1 MSSEMLSHDEAISQF
16 CGVTGADE
24 ERARGLLEACDWNL
38 ELAINMHVDT
48 DPEGRSRKKEERDSI
63 DQTSVGSYLKAHIN
77 HRADVAGMNDDDD
90 DDINVVNSRLPSF
103 GSQFDDFRRAAAA
116 VGASSST
123 ASASTSA
130 HQTLDNDGVRP
141 PIAPVRQILNPNPIG
156 YPSVELPQR
165 YSTRSARPSSD
176 VYDAF
181 RDFRAEAEWQ
191 EMTQEGNSNAV
202 IDPADANGVVAT
214 GSRPKTTLHDLFRPP
229 LDLMFRG
236 SFTSSR
242 EAGSVKNKWMLVNIQ
257 NGREFACQTLN
268 RDVWSNQ
275 TVKDIVKEHFIF
287 WQVYHDSYEGQRYV
301 HYYNVRRFPHVAI
314 IDPRTGELMKS
325 WPTTIDHNSFCD
337 SVIEFLSEHPSPDGS
352 GDANTM
358 KKLRVKSDNEDDEE
372 IEEVTAHPVRS
383 TTLYDQ
389 SEEAQLEAAIKA
401 SLQETEA
408 KSATNDD
415 TIEIDE
421 DTVEAFDTSDP
432 QVIARDKEL
441 IERSPPA
448 PSRVRFDK
456 SRTKNNQNTP
466 QHKQA
471 TTAPANFTKDNN
483 SHSSQTTTCGELTP
497 RTTAESLSAAMA
509 ERQPI
514 KIDGPECKI
523 ALRFPDGSSLV
534 QKFSSKERLST
545 VRSFVQ
551 IEKST
556 ASASAIEFIAPPNRK
571 LTEANMNETLEALGL
586 CPASRLEVKC
596 VQD

>member
-1 MSSEMLSHDEAISQF
+1 MSSEILSHDEAISQF

-24 ERARGLLEACDWNL
+24 ERARGLLEACEWNL

-48 DPEGRSRKKEERDSI
+48 DPDGRSR
-63 DQTSVGSYLKAHIN
+63 QKADNIKQ
-77 HRADVAGMNDDDD
+77 HRATVSGLDDDD
-90 DDINVVNSRLPSF
+90 EDMNVVNNRLPTHF
-103 GSQFDDFRRAAAA
+103 GNSQFDDFRRAAEAA
-116 VGASSST
+116 SGASSS
-123 ASASTSA
+123 AASTSA
-130 HQTLDNDGVRP
+130 YPTLDSDGVRP

-156 YPSVELPQR
+156 YPTVELPQR
-165 YSTRSARPSSD
+165 YSTRSARPGSE

-181 RDFRAEAEWQ
+181 RDFRAEADWQ
-191 EMTQEGNSNAV
+191 EMAQEGNSNAAT
-202 IDPADANGVVAT
+202 DATLEANGTGT
-214 GSRPKTTLHDLFRPP
+214 GSRKTTLQDLFRPP

-236 SFTSSR
+236 SLTSSR
-242 EAGSVKNKWMLVNIQ
+242 EAGQVKNKWMLVNIQ

-275 TVKDIVKEHFIF
+275 TVEDIVKEHFIF

-301 HYYNVRRFPHVAI
+301 QFYNVRRFPHVAI

-337 SVIEFLSEHPSPDGS
+337 SVIEFLTEHPSPDGS

-358 KKLRVKSDNEDDEE
+358 KKLRIKNDDEDNDDD
-372 IEEVTAHPVRS
+372 IQEVVAHSTR

-389 SEEAQLEAAIKA
+389 SEEAQLEAAIRA
-401 SLQETEA
+401 SLQETET
-408 KSATNDD
+408 KLTTNDD

-421 DTVEAFDTSDP
+421 DTIEAFDTSDP

-448 PSRVRFDK
+448 PTRVHNDLK
-456 SRTKNNQNTP
+456 KTTTNKHIP
-466 QHKQA
+466 QS
-471 TTAPANFTKDNN
+471 TSSSVAPATFKDINVN
-483 SHSSQTTTCGELTP
+483 PSKSEPTDGTDTN
-497 RTTAESLSAAMA
+497 RTTAESLSAAVA
-509 ERQPI
+509 GRHLI
-514 KIDGPECKI
+514 KIDGPGCKI

-534 QKFSSKERLST
+534 QKFSANERLST

-551 IEKST
+551 MEKST
-556 ASASAIEFIAPPNRK
+556 ASATAIEFIAPPNRK
-571 LTEANMNETLEALGL
+571 LTEANMDETLESLGL

-596 VQD
+596 IQD